1 VSLLISLHLSENETI
16 AFIGDLHYDNHTPES
31 RIDDIQVTLCEKLN
45 SVLKSCLKKN
55 VKHLFFEG
63 DVFNRIACSHESINT
78 LGNSLLQFIK
88 NGITLYTI
96 LGNHD
101 IVRNNLEHIEKSP
114 IQTLFT
120 FGVLKHINLQNLV
133 EINNRVLITPVD
145 YTETLKEAVKSYDYN
160 ILLAH
165 VFYEQKGFLAED
177 KHNVTE
183 KQLRELGYD
192 YAFFGH
198 DHEEYPLSYC
208 DKCQVYR
215 TGSVLRGTSHNYNFN
230 RIPKFV
236 VMSGFDSKLS
246 CEVVEIPC
254 KDYELVASEYS
265 LNKKRLGS
273 ASGLQNVLSDLADK
287 LSESNQSD
295 GDRIYEIIKTDKNLP
310 QDCRGLILKYIAEGG
325 N

>member
-1 VSLLISLHLSENETI
+1 MSLLIKLHLTDDESI

-31 RIDDIQVTLCEKLN
+31 RIDDIQITLCEKLK
-45 SVLKSCLKKN
+45 SVLGSCIDNK

-63 DVFNRIACSHESINT
+63 DVFNRISCSHESINT
-78 LGNSLLQFIK
+78 LGNALLGFIK
-88 NGITLYTI
+88 HGISLYTI

-120 FGVLKHINLQNLV
+120 FGVLKHVNLQNLV
-133 EINNRVLITPVD
+133 EINNKVLITPVD
-145 YTETLKEAVKSYDYN
+145 YTESLKEAVKSYDYN

-165 VFYEQKGFLAED
+165 VFYEQKGYLAED

-183 KQLRELGYD
+183 KQLKDLGYD

-208 DKCQVYR
+208 GNCKVYR

-236 VMSGFDSKLS
+236 IMKGLGDKLN
-246 CEVVEIPC
+246 CRVVDIPC
-254 KDYELVASEYS
+254 KKYELVASEYA